1 MLPYKDDQ
9 RYLRNS
15 ADPGV
20 ADELR
25 IQRKQT
31 FGALWVAARR
41 GLPVDQAA
49 HTVYLAYCVEISK
62 KFAAFCQR
70 SEKLD
75 LQIFA
80 RVADANPIVLCE
92 PLQQMNSL
100 MQ

>member
-1 MLPYKDDQ
+1 MLPHENHQ
-9 RYLRNS
+9 CYLRNS

-31 FGALWVAARR
+31 FGALRVTARR

-80 RVADANPIVLCE
+80 WVVDADPIVLCE

-100 MQ
+100 TQ